1 MCGKKNR
8 GCRRRSFV
16 RVTKKIMDADEGLL
30 TESHRIAGFLILDV
44 SNFQNVYK
52 LKGLIVLT
60 EFKKPFELFE
70 PFKLLKQ
77 F

>member
-1 MCGKKNR
+1 VSWCLCGKK
-8 GCRRRSFV
+8 
-16 RVTKKIMDADEGLL
+16 KLDADEGLL

-52 LKGLIVLT
+52 LIGLNVLT
-60 EFKKPFELFE
+60 EFIKPFELFE
-70 PFKLLKQ
+70 HFKPLKQ